1 MPHGALGGIPPVDVL
16 NGESI
21 DKYNVKEKLENAR
34 KLRMVVNRKVNCG
47 ICE

>member
-21 DKYNVKEKLENAR
+21 DKYNVKERLYEAG
-34 KLRMVVNRKVNCG
+34 KLRIIANRKANCG
-47 ICE
+47 ICK

>member
-21 DKYNVKEKLENAR
+21 EKYNVKEKLDNAR
-34 KLRMVVNRKVNCG
+34 KLRILENQKANCG